1 VPNVLPLADPFIALA
16 VAIAALAGQISPG
29 GDPMQATR
37 LRLEAERQ
45 ELLTTIRD
53 RPWMQDQGRASL
65 ARLSV
70 ERGWKQCAANEAAAL
85 AITSEKPARLL
96 AEAALATCHGWELAL
111 DLALQNG
118 AYPYVD
124 DRASHPS
131 REDMVALAALESRD
145 AAIARILLWRGNSPA
160 SATIGG
166 NGQPR
171 EGTDRRAGLPA
182 PGGALP
188 VRPAIRPSATAPAA
202 AVPPAAAKSEAPPTQ
217 EEGQTI
223 TVTATRRGGCR
234 VRLAD
239 RTLTDRQLAANAKQW
254 AADGTPLRVVR
265 PAGADYHCM
274 AKIAWRLG
282 EHGVRLFHFVDPPA
296 TQ

>member
-1 VPNVLPLADPFIALA
+1 VPNVFPLADPFIALA
-16 VAIAALAGQISPG
+16 VAIAVLASPISPG
-29 GDPMQATR
+29 DDPMQATR

-65 ARLSV
+65 ARLSA

-85 AITSEKPARLL
+85 AKTSEKAARLL
-96 AEAALATCHGWELAL
+96 AEAALAKCHGWEQAL
-111 DLALQNG
+111 HLALQNG

-124 DRASHPS
+124 GRPSHPS
-131 REDMVALAALESRD
+131 REDMVALAELESRD
-145 AAIARILLWRGNSPA
+145 AAIDRIMMWRGNSPA
-160 SATIGG
+160 AATAGE

-171 EGTDRRAGLPA
+171 DGARGRVSLPA
-182 PGGALP
+182 PSGPAAA
-188 VRPAIRPSATAPAA
+188 RPAIRPSATP
-202 AVPPAAAKSEAPPTQ
+202 PPAATSEAGPTQ

-223 TVTATRRGGCR
+223 TITATRRGGCR

-254 AADGTPLRVVR
+254 AANGTPLRVVR